1 MKKKQHVEDD
11 YHKAT
16 DDGEHAHGLL
26 HLRYREDRG
35 HAGLR
40 RRKKEHRMSKK
51 YGDDP
56 RFMVLSELEGVT
68 DEEAA
73 TEEKW
78 WQNTAICGAM
88 RATAIT
94 RRADDETRV
103 QPII

>member
-1 MKKKQHVEDD
+1 MTANTHTVYFICGTEKIGVTRDFE
-11 YHKAT
+11 
-16 DDGEHAHGLL
+16 
-26 HLRYREDRG
+26 
-35 HAGLR
+35 